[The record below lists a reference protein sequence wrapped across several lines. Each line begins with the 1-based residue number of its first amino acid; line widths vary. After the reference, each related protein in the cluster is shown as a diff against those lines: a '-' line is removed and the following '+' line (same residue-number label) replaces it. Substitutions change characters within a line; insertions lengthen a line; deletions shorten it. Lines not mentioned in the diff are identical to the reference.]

1 MNHAIGRQEELVV
14 DRAQTGHRVTLVRQA
29 EPFCV
34 AAGLVGRG
42 AAAPHAPRVA
52 DVCAEA
58 VVVGRAAMMWQQARR
73 ASSRGRVAA
82 TAAAAGT
89 LACAPAW
96 WTSSRRPAVLWCV
109 MDGPRVGWV
118 VDVDGDFPLVAKKK
132 STSMNRNP
140 GESRQIG
147 VGSWSAL
154 CFVRFP
160 AATSCF
166 VMCAVLS
173 AARAFGGR
181 SRRAVLTGPT
191 AAGWRGSNPGAR
203 RHRLSGLCGRGGAW
217 ASS

>member
-1 MNHAIGRQEELVV
+1 MHAIGRQEELVV
-14 DRAQTGHRVTLVRQA
+14 DRAQTGHRVTVVRQA

-118 VDVDGDFPLVAKKK
+118 GRRRWCFFPWLQKK
-132 STSMNRNP
+132 
-140 GESRQIG
+140 
-147 VGSWSAL
+147 
-154 CFVRFP
+154 
-160 AATSCF
+160 
-166 VMCAVLS
+166 
-173 AARAFGGR
+173 RAQ
-181 SRRAVLTGPT
+181 V
-191 AAGWRGSNPGAR
+191 
-203 RHRLSGLCGRGGAW
+203 
-217 ASS
+217 

>member
-1 MNHAIGRQEELVV
+1 MHAIGRQEELVV
-14 DRAQTGHRVTLVRQA
+14 DRAQTGHRVTVVRQA

-96 WTSSRRPAVLWCV
+96 WTSSRRPAVLRCV
-109 MDGPRVGWV
+109 C
-118 VDVDGDFPLVAKKK
+118 
-132 STSMNRNP
+132 S
-140 GESRQIG
+140 Q
-147 VGSWSAL
+147 
-154 CFVRFP
+154 
-160 AATSCF
+160 AAER
-166 VMCAVLS
+166 
-173 AARAFGGR
+173 AARCWVRAQP
-181 SRRAVLTGPT
+181 RRR
-191 AAGWRGSNPGAR
+191 WFCWCKE
-203 RHRLSGLCGRGGAW
+203 GLLVV
-217 ASS
+217 